1 MKKLLILLT
10 VFLTLFSS
18 VFAYNFQAKTIAY
31 FPLNNVSNM
40 ITGSQYLTAYNSPTV
55 VAGKYGNA
63 YSMNGSG
70 GGTGTGSNTLYMQAG
85 QSMTNTYFN
94 NNDNFCVS
102 YWVNFGTLTAG
113 AYWLWQIQDS
123 DASPISLGLS
133 TNGTVTTK
141 VTPWSDFIITT
152 SNTGSFTM
160 TNDASFHHEVMCQ
173 QYYNSSH
180 NRYLIWEDSTIKI
193 NKTLRRDSDSY
204 GANAYLC
211 FLGNCNSHSYGDP
224 KQQIFD
230 EFAIF
235 NATFTQSEVTTL
247 YNSGSGCFFNQLCYL
262 GSSFSSIKTQAG
274 ELVTSSYLSMSSIQ
288 LNVTTTTPT
297 NKRYFIYKF
306 GNSTLIQSNV
316 MTPTASTS
324 SYYNVTGLTNGQRY
338 NIMFN
343 ASNSTTT
350 SITSNYTFTYN
361 PNMALRLKSNI
372 TGAYLYNW
380 TLVLPNGTTVFSN
393 NSQYNYF
400 KIVPLGYGTKSFQLV
415 KEGYNTRTINLN
427 LNYTSNIN
435 LTYNISY
442 VTLTM
447 RMYDLSNPSRQIKF
461 NVTILNS
468 TSSLVI
474 LNQWNL
480 TRNYTQIPH
489 GSLQFIVTS
498 GNYSQ
503 AKFYNTITPYTS
515 IRIYG
520 YLVKNSI
527 YYIHQFTVYEQGSS
541 NPLSNVNLDVQ
552 YLLSGTYT
560 SIQQGLTDSDGRTYF
575 NLDATKE
582 YKIIFSKNGYV
593 SAILYTIP
601 SILTYS
607 YILSSSTILNYLDG
621 VSTSFSPN
629 TAEVLTNKSYLFK
642 GFIAGTSITQ
652 SNFTLKFG
660 NGTLIYSSSSS
671 NPTGTTF
678 TKNYTIPYNTSQTT
692 IMATITYIKN
702 AQIINKTYIWSI
714 KEVQSVLGLDTIF
727 KNQSE
732 KTDYD
737 SKFIK
742 FFLLLFIVLS
752 FIIFGKKLQIDGRY
766 QLTFTIIPAI
776 LFCYFV
782 GLIGWILASI
792 GILIAIFIGM
802 REV

>member
-18 VFAYNFQAKTIAY
+18 VLAYNFQSKTIAY

-94 NNDNFCVS
+94 NNDNFCAS

-123 DASPISLGLS
+123 DASPISLGLA

-180 NRYLIWEDSTIKI
+180 NRYLVWEDSTIKI

-247 YNSGSGCFFNQLCYL
+247 YNSGSGCFFNQLCFL

-324 SYYNVTGLTNGQRY
+324 SYYTVTGLTNGQRY

-361 PNMALRLKSNI
+361 PNMALRIRNNATSS
-372 TGAYLYNW
+372 YLYNW
-380 TLVLPNGTTVFSN
+380 SLILPNGSSVFSG

-400 KIVPLGYGTKSFQLV
+400 KIVPLGYGSKSFQLV
-415 KEGYNTRTINLN
+415 KDGYNTRTININ

-435 LTYNISY
+435 STYNMDYTS
-442 VTLTM
+442 LTI
-447 RMYDLSNPSRQIKF
+447 RAYNEESPSTQLRF
-461 NVTILNS
+461 
-468 TSSLVI
+468 
-474 LNQWNL
+474 NL
-480 TRNYTQIPH
+480 TLNNVSTAI
-489 GSLQFIVTS
+489 
-498 GNYSQ
+498 NYS
-503 AKFYNTITPYTS
+503 N
-515 IRIYG
+515 
-520 YLVKNSI
+520 
-527 YYIHQFTVYEQGSS
+527 
-541 NPLSNVNLDVQ
+541 
-552 YLLSGTYT
+552 
-560 SIQQGLTDSDGRTYF
+560 
-575 NLDATKE
+575 
-582 YKIIFSKNGYV
+582 
-593 SAILYTIP
+593 
-601 SILTYS
+601 
-607 YILSSSTILNYLDG
+607 
-621 VSTSFSPN
+621 
-629 TAEVLTNKSYLFK
+629 
-642 GFIAGTSITQ
+642 
-652 SNFTLKFG
+652 
-660 NGTLIYSSSSS
+660 
-671 NPTGTTF
+671 
-678 TKNYTIPYNTSQTT
+678 
-692 IMATITYIKN
+692 
-702 AQIINKTYIWSI
+702 
-714 KEVQSVLGLDTIF
+714 
-727 KNQSE
+727 
-732 KTDYD
+732 
-737 SKFIK
+737 
-742 FFLLLFIVLS
+742 
-752 FIIFGKKLQIDGRY
+752 
-766 QLTFTIIPAI
+766 QLTFTRNYSNTLHGFVTATISRKNFCTRKVFYNFSSYTSTSITVYLLNSSKCSPVIFTIQDGSNNNKPIENAI
-776 LFCYFV
+776 LNFYTPIAGAYTFIGQALTDGQGNTYFNYNYQTGDYRIIITKDGYVTETLNSLPNVNQYTILLKGIGSSIYYTWAGFNWQITPNSVNSFPFVASGITIDSTNQITMTSFKINGINETFYNYSFSTNSNGANISFTINNQSKTYILNLTVIRNGETITMLKTLSYSNATYYNTTWISAGNLIANDNNYNADRWFIMLVILILFGIFGATLAGSTGASIFTIFPLTYFV
-782 GLIGWILASI
+782 ANGWLGYGIYGLLV
-792 GILIAIFIGM
+792 IFVGVSVFLNNK
-802 REV
+802 R